1 MVKELLF
8 KIAKSPFMGGVVGM
22 AFRFCS
28 PVIPVKKVF
37 QSREIIAFYH
47 PKPSYRNHLIITP
60 KRAIKSLRELSR
72 EKFFGY
78 FPAILSA
85 AYEISGKDPKFGDN
99 FTLIANGGPRQE
111 VGQVHLH
118 MFTNH
123 KSVNDYHD
131 DGQQGEVIY
140 RDEYIR
146 VMKHPESNWE
156 IHYLL
161 LPGLLEGMSG
171 DKDFKNRYFQGV
183 LRSIELLDEK
193 SGIVKRGYSLVHQ
206 YEREATKAGLPI
218 FHIIAG
224 KKIQKAI

>member
-1 MVKELLF
+1 MVKELLL
-8 KIAKSPFMGGVVGM
+8 KIAKSPSMGSIVGM

-28 PVIPVKKVF
+28 PVIPVKKVL
-37 QSREIIAFYH
+37 QNREIIAFYH

-60 KRAIKSLRELSR
+60 KRAIKNLQELSL

-85 AYEISGKDPKFGDN
+85 AYEVSGKNPEFRDN

-111 VGQVHLH
+111 VGQVHFH

-131 DGQQGEVIY
+131 DRQPGEVIY

-146 VMKHPESNWE
+146 VMKHPEPNWE
-156 IHYLL
+156 IHYLF
-161 LPGLLEGMSG
+161 LPESPEGMRE
-171 DKDFKNRYFQGV
+171 DKDFNKNHYLQGV
-183 LRSIELLDEK
+183 LKSIELLDEK
-193 SGIVKRGYSLVHQ
+193 YGIVKRGYSLVHQ
-206 YEREATKAGLPI
+206 YERVVAEAGLPI
-218 FHIIAG
+218 FHITAG
-224 KKIQKAI
+224 KKTK